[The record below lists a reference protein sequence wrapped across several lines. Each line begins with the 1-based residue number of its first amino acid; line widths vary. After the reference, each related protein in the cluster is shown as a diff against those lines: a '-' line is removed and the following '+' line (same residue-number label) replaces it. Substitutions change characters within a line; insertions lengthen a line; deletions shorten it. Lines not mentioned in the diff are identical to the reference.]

1 MLVLG
6 IDPAIR
12 NTGYGVI
19 EVTGSASFR
28 IVDCGLIRNKPG
40 MPHSEC
46 LLRLA
51 GGIRELADNYPID
64 SASIED
70 PFVGKNA
77 NTAIILGMAR
87 GAILTALAESSVPV
101 YAYSPSSA
109 KRAAFGSG
117 KATKEQVAMMVSAE
131 TGIGIERI
139 PLDAT
144 DAIALAICH
153 AQKLLHSGLC
163 AAGAGIGKAL

>member
-19 EVTGSASFR
+19 EVTGAASFR

-87 GAILTALAESSVPV
+87 GAILATLAEQGIPC
-101 YAYSPSSA
+101 YAYSPRRA
-109 KRAAFGSG
+109 KKAAVGNG
-117 KATKEQVAMMVSAE
+117 GAAKEQVALMMAAQLRME
-131 TGIGIERI
+131 LERI

-144 DAIALAICH
+144 DALALAMCH
-153 AQKLLHSGLC
+153 GQLVAGGPAMAELLTKP
-163 AAGAGIGKAL
+163 I

>member
-19 EVTGSASFR
+19 EVTGAASFR

-87 GAILTALAESSVPV
+87 GAIIAALAPSRW
-101 YAYSPSSA
+101 PSSTA
-109 KRAAFGSG
+109 N
-117 KATKEQVAMMVSAE
+117 AE
-131 TGIGIERI
+131 KIKFMWGPPVGGRGEEKLGIRNEE
-139 PLDAT
+139 
-144 DAIALAICH
+144 
-153 AQKLLHSGLC
+153 
-163 AAGAGIGKAL
+163 

>member
-19 EVTGSASFR
+19 EVTGAASFR

-87 GAILTALAESSVPV
+87 GAILATLAEQGIPC
-101 YAYSPSSA
+101 YAYSPRRA
-109 KRAAFGSG
+109 KKAAVGNGCRLCVFNGRETVSCRMLSCDQIFIKNQGVSFG
-117 KATKEQVAMMVSAE
+117 V
-131 TGIGIERI
+131 
-139 PLDAT
+139 
-144 DAIALAICH
+144 AIC
-153 AQKLLHSGLC
+153 AVSRRETARL
-163 AAGAGIGKAL
+163 AL

>member
-19 EVTGSASFR
+19 EVTGAASFR

-87 GAILTALAESSVPV
+87 GAIIAALAQLDIPV
-101 YAYSPSSA
+101 YAYTPRHA
-109 KRAAFGSG
+109 KKIAVGTGS
-117 KATKEQVAMMVSAE
+117 ATKQQVAMMMAAE
-131 TGIGIERI
+131 LGIEIENI

-144 DAIALAICH
+144 DALALAVCH
-153 AQKLLHSGLC
+153 AQIASRPELMRAYNVKYL
-163 AAGAGIGKAL
+163 

>member
-19 EVTGSASFR
+19 EVTGAASFR

-77 NTAIILGMAR
+77 GTAIILGMAR
-87 GAILTALAESSVPV
+87 GAIIAALAQLDIPV
-101 YAYSPSSA
+101 YAYTPRHA
-109 KRAAFGSG
+109 KKIAVGTG
-117 KATKEQVAMMVSAE
+117 NATKQQVAMMMAAE
-131 TGIGIERI
+131 LGIEIENI

-144 DAIALAICH
+144 DALALAVCH
-153 AQKLLHSGLC
+153 AQIASRPELMRAYNVKYL
-163 AAGAGIGKAL
+163 